1 MNKREIASVRD
12 AYDSSSSS
20 SAAAAA
26 AAAADGELS

>member
-1 MNKREIASVRD
+1 MNNREIASVRD

-26 AAAADGELS
+26 AADGELS